1 MKIISICQP
10 HFLPWIGYF
19 LMLKKADEFIFLDD
33 VQYNRR
39 SWQNR
44 VHIRA
49 SQNLNEKKFFSL
61 SVKDNSRSKK
71 INQIFLLEE
80 NLQEIKNQ
88 LFNSYKKSMNFEYM
102 SIFLNNFFQKNISL
116 NLSDLNIL
124 LIKDIC
130 KILKINFKYDLS
142 SNLNLSQYKKEDLI
156 LNILKI
162 KKAKV
167 YLSNM
172 GSKNYVHESFFE
184 RENIQVIYNVFTHPK
199 YQQFNTKNFLPNL
212 SIIDLLFNCKNPH
225 KFFQ

>member
-1 MKIISICQP
+1 MKIVSICQP
-10 HFLPWIGYF
+10 HFFPWLGYF
-19 LMLKKADEFIFLDD
+19 NMLYNCDEFIFLDN

-49 SQNLNEKKFFSL
+49 SQNLNEKKFLSL

-184 RENIQVIYNVFTHPK
+184 KENIQVIYNAFTHPK